1 MSFDLD
7 GYASFKSKDEYE
19 LHDQDQAKKF
29 VLYQFYEQQRAD
41 AQRAMADAFLKFV

>member
-19 LHDQDQAKKF
+19 LHDQDQAKKY
-29 VLYQFYEQQRAD
+29 VLVSFTNSKEQ
-41 AQRAMADAFLKFV
+41 MHSGLWLTPS